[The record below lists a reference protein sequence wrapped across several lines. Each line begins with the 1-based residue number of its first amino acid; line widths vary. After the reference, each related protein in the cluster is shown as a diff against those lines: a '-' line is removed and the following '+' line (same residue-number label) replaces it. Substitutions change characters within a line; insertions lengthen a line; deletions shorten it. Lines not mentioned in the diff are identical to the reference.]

1 VASAVESLD
10 AAGHGVAAMLV
21 DGVLTSDGIR
31 GPAHDWTAEAAA
43 LVHAAGGL
51 YVADEVQAG
60 HGRTGDD
67 LWSFVAG
74 GVPADLVT
82 LGKPMGNGYPVAA
95 VCGPAELVD
104 PFIADT
110 DYFST
115 FGGGTAACA
124 AAIAVLRTIEDAHLV
139 AGVSETGARLLTALR
154 NASAEDPQV
163 GDVRGWGL
171 AVAVDIVDPATG
183 RFDQERTTR
192 IIEGMRDRG
201 VLIGR
206 TGRERATLKIR
217 PPLVFGDDHT
227 DLLMDALEGTLRA
240 GR

>member
-1 VASAVESLD
+1 
-10 AAGHGVAAMLV
+10 M
-21 DGVLTSDGIR
+21 
-31 GPAHDWTAEAAA
+31 
-43 LVHAAGGL
+43 VHAAGGL

-60 HGRTGDD
+60 HGRTGDS

-74 GVPADLVT
+74 QVPADLVT

-124 AAIAVLRTIEDAHLV
+124 AAVAVLRTLEEERVV
-139 AGVSETGARLLTALR
+139 ARVAATGARLLTALR
-154 NASAEDPQV
+154 DVTAEDSRV

-171 AVAVDIVDPATG
+171 AVGLDIVDNATG
-183 RFDQERTTR
+183 RADPDHTR
-192 IIEGMRDRG
+192 WIVDGMRERG

-206 TGRERATLKIR
+206 TGREGATLKIR
-217 PPLVFGDDHT
+217 PPLVFGDDHA
-227 DLLMDALEGTLRA
+227 DLLIDGLESTLRT